1 MIYIYDFH
9 IKYKFKKCQK
19 NKLAVSIQFIFYV
32 LCRFKVH
39 ELVTESVQDTVM
51 LISTIF
57 CMKIVDLLTTSTFLC
72 WTSYE
77 CRE

>member
-32 LCRFKVH
+32 LCRLKVH
-39 ELVTESVQDTVM
+39 ELVTDVSPGYGHVNFNNLLYENSWFINNID
-51 LISTIF
+51 IF
-57 CMKIVDLLTTSTFLC
+57 VLDFL
-72 WTSYE
+72 WM
-77 CRE
+77 